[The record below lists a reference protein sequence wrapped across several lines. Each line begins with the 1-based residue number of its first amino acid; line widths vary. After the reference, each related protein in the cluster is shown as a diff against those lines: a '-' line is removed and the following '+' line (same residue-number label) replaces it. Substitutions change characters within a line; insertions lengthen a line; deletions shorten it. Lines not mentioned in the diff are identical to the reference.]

1 MSTIRIYHRL
11 VPVALVSLL
20 AVGCS
25 ELPTQ
30 PVVENSAAPE
40 ANQVMAAHSADLSRI
55 VPPAPQPG
63 ATSNQARILGH
74 RGGVVVAGKFAVV
87 IPPGAFNGMATVRV
101 DVPDPMQPLVEL
113 SIEPASKN
121 HFDRPVTLVAMLPNV
136 EAQILMASGVSE
148 LAGGSWQPM
157 AGVQANLQEMSLRTP
172 LQHFSTYRVELATAG
187 QPTGGVG
194 GTSTGGSTPGKLS
207 TIHE

>member
-1 MSTIRIYHRL
+1 MSPNRIYHRL

-30 PVVENSAAPE
+30 PVVENSAAPD
-40 ANQVMAAHSADLSRI
+40 ANQVMAARSADLSRI

-63 ATSNQARILGH
+63 ATSNQARIQGN

-87 IPPGAFNGMATVRV
+87 IPPGAYSGMATVRV

-136 EAQILMASGVSE
+136 DAQILMASGVSE

-172 LQHFSTYRVELATAG
+172 LEHFSTYRVELATAG
-187 QPTGGVG
+187 QPSGGAG
-194 GTSTGGSTPGKLS
+194 GTSSGGSTPGKLS

>member
-1 MSTIRIYHRL
+1 MSPNRISRCL

-30 PVVENSAAPE
+30 PVVENSASLE
-40 ANQVMAAHSADLSRI
+40 ANQVTGHSADPSRL

-63 ATSNQARILGH
+63 VTSNRARIQGQ
-74 RGGVVVAGKFAVV
+74 RGGIVVAGKFAVV
-87 IPPGAFNGMATVRV
+87 IPPGAFSGMATVTV
-101 DVPDPMQPLVEL
+101 EVPDPMQPMVQL

-121 HFDRPVTLVAMLPNV
+121 NFSKPVTLVASLPNV
-136 EAQILMASGVSE
+136 DANVLMASGVSE
-148 LAGGSWQPM
+148 LTGGAWQMM
-157 AGVQANLQEMSLRTP
+157 AGVQPDPQQMTLRTP

-187 QPTGGVG
+187 QPTGGAG
-194 GTSTGGSTPGKLS
+194 GTSSGGGTTPRDPS
-207 TIHE
+207 IQD